1 MTLADLMYQFS
12 KGRVAMMFNTGM
24 TVGYIRKNAP
34 EIDFGIAPI
43 PSDGEAVT
51 TVGGEIIGVSADGHP
66 DEAMEFLHFLA
77 EPERMQSYLDD
88 FGFLAPREDV
98 LERQFPED
106 AQMQEFVRLFSAA
119 RCRDFTPW
127 WPEVSA
133 EITSAM
139 EWAILG
145 EEMESVLQ
153 ETDGKIT
160 MILER
165 GGGR

>member
-1 MTLADLMYQFS
+1 M
-12 KGRVAMMFNTGM
+12 
-24 TVGYIRKNAP
+24 
-34 EIDFGIAPI
+34 
-43 PSDGEAVT
+43 
-51 TVGGEIIGVSADGHP
+51 
-66 DEAMEFLHFLA
+66 
-77 EPERMQSYLDD
+77 
-88 FGFLAPREDV
+88 

-106 AQMQEFVRLFSAA
+106 AQMQEFVRLFSTA
-119 RCRDFTPW
+119 RCRDFTSW

-133 EITSAM
+133 VITSAM